1 VDGCGD
7 DVGASREVGVFSPIE
22 AAACVLPS
30 RYVSITVKF
39 GTFAESK
46 ILNQCSGFSWE
57 FVLSNG

>member
-1 VDGCGD
+1 M
-7 DVGASREVGVFSPIE
+7 DVVMMLVLPGRWVFFRRSRPAV
-22 AAACVLPS
+22 CVLPS

-46 ILNQCSGFSWE
+46 ILHQCSGFSWE